1 VFGVFGTGILRP
13 RTGHLLTAFPA
24 GGRSDPEAIWKS
36 SARAWYSVVVAVETS
51 ARMVDLLGSCG
62 AATVAH
68 PGGDLLTHLIRT
80 EQILRSWDED
90 DDICLAGLAHALYG
104 TAGFAVELLPRTSRP
119 IARAVL
125 GDRAEALVYLYCSCD
140 RAATYPAL
148 TSSPVV
154 FTDRFA
160 HRSGV
165 IGADEMH
172 AFAAITIANELD
184 LVREGAFDIATVVE
198 IDDLFAKLAPF
209 ARDAAA
215 AARAE
220 VRERYDV

>member
-1 VFGVFGTGILRP
+1 MGSADEHRQSGHVSGI
-13 RTGHLLTAFPA
+13 GLTAA
-24 GGRSDPEAIWKS
+24 RIESQLPEAIWKS
-36 SARAWYSVVVAVETS
+36 STRAWYSVAVEVETR
-51 ARMVDLLGSCG
+51 ARVVDLLGSCG

-90 DDICLAGLAHALYG
+90 ADICLAGLAHALYG

-125 GDRAEALVYLYCSCD
+125 GERAEELVYLYCSCD

-148 TSSPVV
+148 TTPPVV

-160 HRSGV
+160 RRSGV
-165 IGADEMH
+165 VGADDMH

-184 LVREGAFDIATVVE
+184 LVREASFDTATVVG
-198 IDDLFAKLAPF
+198 IDELFSKLALF

-215 AARAE
+215 TARAE
-220 VRERYDV
+220 VRARYDV